1 MSRSRRPK
9 LGSPE
14 SQQSPEQQ
22 RTRDEHVEAALKVA
36 EPTVALMGG
45 GLLGTP
51 GGPGLHKTRTGDAR
65 VQLLLA
71 TVAEVAETR
80 MVLLHELRAA
90 CLADRVDE
98 VVRVAR
104 LLVGLDGA

>member
-9 LGSPE
+9 FETSEGQLLTG
-14 SQQSPEQQ
+14 EQ
-22 RTRDEHVEAALKVA
+22 RSRDEHVDAALKV
-36 EPTVALMGG
+36 EPNGAPKGA
-45 GLLGTP
+45 GLLGTSSRP
-51 GGPGLHKTRTGDAR
+51 GIHKTRTNDAR

-71 TVAEVAETR
+71 SVTEIAEKRAA
-80 MVLLHELRAA
+80 LLNELRAA

-104 LLVGLDGA
+104 LLVGLDGG

>member
-1 MSRSRRPK
+1 M
-9 LGSPE
+9 
-14 SQQSPEQQ
+14 
-22 RTRDEHVEAALKVA
+22 EAALKIA
-36 EPTVALMGG
+36 EPTLAPMGA
-45 GLLGTP
+45 GLLGTAS
-51 GGPGLHKTRTGDAR
+51 GPGLRKTRTEDAR

-71 TVAEVAETR
+71 TVAEVAERR